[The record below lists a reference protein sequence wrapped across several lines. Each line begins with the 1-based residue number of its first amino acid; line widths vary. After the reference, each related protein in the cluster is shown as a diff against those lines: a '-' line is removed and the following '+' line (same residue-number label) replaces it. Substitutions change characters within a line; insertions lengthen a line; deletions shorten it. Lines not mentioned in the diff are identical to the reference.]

1 MKLIDTHT
9 IFFISYVRVNI
20 KKHLHLVPKIHHE
33 EISKDKVTLHMQKDF
48 ESFKRRWQLFNETWS
63 DISEEFV
70 DYFYYTWINVFFSF
84 TVSHDRNT

>member
-1 MKLIDTHT
+1 
-9 IFFISYVRVNI
+9 
-20 KKHLHLVPKIHHE
+20 
-33 EISKDKVTLHMQKDF
+33 MQKDF

-63 DISEEFV
+63 EISEEFV